1 MWLEVDIQSTKHYGD
16 ICVHVCVKLRVNVYH
31 SHFDQHQLSL
41 ISHLLVLEE
50 HRESFIL
57 VVVKY
62 GKRIQSNF
70 NIRHTLRLLKD
81 HVEPLYLRSEL
92 PRLKLLLRSEQGA
105 QTAVPSR
112 KTFVLRVSDY
122 RETQSFRV
130 EGEAEVCSFLE

>member
-81 HVEPLYLRSEL
+81 HVEPLYLRGEL

-112 KTFVLRVSDY
+112 KTFILRVSDY